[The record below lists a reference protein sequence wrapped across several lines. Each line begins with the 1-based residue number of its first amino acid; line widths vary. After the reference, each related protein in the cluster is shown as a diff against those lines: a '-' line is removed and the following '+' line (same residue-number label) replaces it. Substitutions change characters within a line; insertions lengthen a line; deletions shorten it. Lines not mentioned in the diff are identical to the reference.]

1 MYHPTRVLIL
11 ERLGTVPEE
20 VTYYIKLL
28 LVSKEGHFSTEQFKN
43 RIYNVSVELLN
54 QIAKADIILHTF
66 SYENDYSKQLFAG
79 GKHWVFKPTRLFE
92 SKTAEHNCTEISQVF
107 QISMNKMKT
116 EVMVLKDYL
125 DANWNNI
132 TSETV
137 VYNASSQSYT
147 HGSVNVLDLM
157 LDLHIQS
164 LPLTGKIKD
173 YQSCLS
179 SYYNFINSVKIF
191 RNANTYTKGQ
201 EYLSGIQ
208 FDAEVKQSELIS
220 TKGVLNHLEME
231 IAQNT
236 KKKRKIGEQI
246 NATFVTAMEKKLESV
261 ISLVTT
267 EVFDKI
273 TDKISDTKTT
283 MSKNYIEAL
292 KKINTLQQYFTKTG
306 YEDGRLDI
314 SEKANDIYILR
325 QVHKLSVNPKCK
337 RENLAITVNRFFFC

>member
-1 MYHPTRVLIL
+1 ML
-11 ERLGTVPEE
+11 
-20 VTYYIKLL
+20 KN
-28 LVSKEGHFSTEQFKN
+28 SKTE
-43 RIYNVSVELLN
+43 IYNVSVELLN
-54 QIAKADIILHTF
+54 QIAKADIILDAF
-66 SYENDYSKQLFAG
+66 YYENDYSEQLFWG
-79 GKHWVFKPTRLFE
+79 GKHWEFKPTRLLE
-92 SKTAEHNCTEISQVF
+92 SRTSEDNCTQIRKDF
-107 QISMNKMKT
+107 QTSMNNMTK
-116 EVMVLKDYL
+116 EVMKLKDCL

-132 TSETV
+132 TDETIV
-137 VYNASSQSYT
+137 NLANICIV
-147 HGSVNVLDLM
+147 GSVDILDLM

-191 RNANTYTKGQ
+191 RDANTYTKGQ

-261 ISLVTT
+261 ISSVTT

-292 KKINTLQQYFTKTG
+292 KKINTLQQYFTKTAD
-306 YEDGRLDI
+306 EDGRLDI

-325 QVHKLSVNPKCK
+325 QVHKLNVNPKCK
-337 RENLAITVNRFFFC
+337 RENLAITVNRFFSVETCEVI